1 VAEHRP
7 LRVSLVVPRYLP
19 HLGGIENHVAALA
32 VRLADRGHAVT
43 VATQVEADVSLSRRE
58 VDPHG
63 VVVRRFPSVGRC
75 RGQGLS
81 PALWAWV
88 RRGADR
94 AQVVHL
100 HNFHALTTLPALAAA
115 RSPVVFTPHYLG
127 PGEGAAE
134 ELVHRGYAA
143 AVRRVLPKVGRV
155 VCTTPSEAALFA
167 QYVGAGERCVVVPNG
182 VDAAAIRAARPAP
195 TDGGRLVV
203 AAGRL
208 EEYKQP
214 QRVLEALP
222 LLPGH
227 RLAVAGA
234 GPIEPTLR
242 RRAVELGVA
251 DRVLFCGRLSTA
263 ELYRWYRVADV
274 VVSLSRREC
283 FGLTVAEGLAAGAA
297 VVASDI
303 GPHRDVAALA
313 GAPSSSLV
321 PVDAPPSQVAAAIAA
336 ARRPPRVA
344 LPDWDDV
351 TEATQACYQ
360 QVLGAGD

>member
-1 VAEHRP
+1 MGER
-7 LRVSLVVPRYLP
+7 LRIGLVVPRYLP

-43 VATQVEADVSLSRRE
+43 VATQREADAALPARE
-58 VDPHG
+58 VDAHG
-63 VVVRRFPSVGRC
+63 VVVRRFPSAGRL

-100 HNFHALTTLPALAAA
+100 HNLHALTTLPALAAA
-115 RSPVVFTPHYLG
+115 RPPVVLTPHHLG
-127 PGEGAAE
+127 PGEGWAE
-134 ELVHRGYAA
+134 ELLHRGHAA
-143 AVRRVLPKVGRV
+143 AARRVLPKVGRI
-155 VCTTPSEAALFA
+155 VCTTPSEAASFA
-167 QYVGAGERCVVVPNG
+167 RHLGAGERCVVVPNG
-182 VDAAAIRAARPAP
+182 VDAAAIRAASPVPAG
-195 TDGGRLVV
+195 GGRLVV
-203 AAGRL
+203 VAGRL

-214 QRVLEALP
+214 HRVLEALP
-222 LLPGH
+222 LLAGH

-234 GPIEPTLR
+234 GPLEPVLR
-242 RRAVELGVA
+242 RRAGELGVA
-251 DRVLFCGRLSTA
+251 DRVRFCGRLSPA
-263 ELYRWYRVADV
+263 ELYRWYRAADV

-303 GPHRDVAALA
+303 GPHRDVVALA
-313 GAPSSSLV
+313 GVPDAGLV
-321 PVDAPPSQVAAAIAA
+321 PVDAPPDRVAAAVAA
-336 ARRPPRVA
+336 ARRPPAPVR

-351 TEATQACYQ
+351 TDATEACYEQ
-360 QVLGAGD
+360 LLAVSG